1 MLPKRLFKLSL
12 RGIVPSLF
20 VVPFASAEVLTLIDS
35 TSAEFL
41 QAACA
46 GMSTTIFGMLC
57 FFLYRLNK
65 KLQKNLKANEATE
78 LMMTKLSSAITNS
91 GASIIITNQ
100 EGLIEYVN
108 QKFCKTTGYLHHDV
122 IGQPVEILRI
132 QDDKGSLNENTRT
145 LQKGCLKPVWEGELM
160 LRKKNRS
167 NYWNAVTVSAVY
179 DKSKCITNYVISAI
193 DITALKSANQKM
205 ENLALFDSL
214 TGLANRRL
222 FTDRL
227 NVSIRNAQRHKK
239 VTALFFLDLDQFKR
253 INDTLGHQAG
263 DELLLIV
270 AERLKACVR
279 EQDTVARLGGD
290 EFTILLNDIVELD
303 KIGSIAEHVLQS
315 LKKPIRLGKHEVI
328 ISTSIGITLAPN
340 DSTEAEALMKNAD
353 LALYM
358 AKDNGRDC
366 YHFFTEDLNTRAN
379 KLLEI
384 ENELRQAI
392 ANEDFYLH
400 YQPQINLKTG
410 EIASVEAL
418 IRWHHP
424 TKGEISPADFI
435 PVAEETGLIVP
446 IGEWVMRQACR
457 EIQQLYERTGKHLRV
472 AVNLSPRQFNDLKL
486 VDTVASALAD
496 SGLYA
501 EKLEIEVTESM
512 LMHDINAVIE
522 QLNRIKSTGSTIT
535 IDDFGSGYSSLS
547 YLRSLPVDILKIDQE
562 FVTDIPED
570 LSAMEIASAVIAV
583 AHKLN
588 LKVVAEG
595 VENIDQRDF
604 LVINGCD
611 YAQGYFFSRPLSYEG
626 LYEFF
631 LEEQQATA

>member
-1 MLPKRLFKLSL
+1 MPNRLLIISMTGIITGLS
-12 RGIVPSLF
+12 
-20 VVPFASAEVLTLIDS
+20 FATAANAEGVSFIDT
-35 TSAEFL
+35 TSAYYI
-41 QAACA
+41 QATCA
-46 GMSTTIFGMLC
+46 GMSAAIFGMLC

-65 KLQKNLKANEATE
+65 KLKKNLHENEANE

-100 EGLIEYVN
+100 EGLVEYVN
-108 QKFCKTTGYLHHDV
+108 QKFCKTTGYFHHDI
-122 IGQPVEILRI
+122 IGQSI
-132 QDDKGSLNENTRT
+132 DKLGTNAEENKRT
-145 LQKGCLKPVWEGELM
+145 LHKGCLKPVWEGELT
-160 LRKKNRS
+160 LLKKDKS
-167 NYWNAVTVSAVY
+167 SYWNAVTVSAVY

-193 DITALKSANQKM
+193 DITALKSANQRM

-270 AERLKACVR
+270 AERLKSCVR
-279 EQDTVARLGGD
+279 QEDTVARLGGD
-290 EFTILLNDIVELD
+290 EFTILLNDIVDLD
-303 KIGSIAEHVLQS
+303 KIASIAEHVLQS

-328 ISTSIGITLAPN
+328 ISTSIGITLAPD
-340 DSTEAEALMKNAD
+340 DSAEAETLMKNAD

-424 TKGEISPADFI
+424 IKGEISPADFI

-446 IGEWVMRQACR
+446 IGEWVMRQACK
-457 EIQQLYERTGKHLRV
+457 EIQRLYKQTGKHLRV

-486 VDTVASALAD
+486 VDTVANALAE

>member
-1 MLPKRLFKLSL
+1 MSIGLTCAAPATAEPLFDGITATAPYLQSL
-12 RGIVPSLF
+12 
-20 VVPFASAEVLTLIDS
+20 
-35 TSAEFL
+35 
-41 QAACA
+41 CA
-46 GMSTTIFGMLC
+46 GLSACIFGLLC

-65 KLQKNLKANEATE
+65 KLQKNLKASEATE
-78 LMMTKLSSAITNS
+78 LMMSKLSSAITNS
-91 GASIIITNQ
+91 GASIIITGHTGN
-100 EGLIEYVN
+100 IEYVN
-108 QKFCKTTGYLHHDV
+108 QKFCKTTGYLHHEV
-122 IGQPVEILRI
+122 IGQAVEILST
-132 QDDKGSLNENTRT
+132 DSEEGGDET
-145 LQKGCLKPVWEGELM
+145 LTMNQHCLKPVWEGELK
-160 LRKKNRS
+160 LQKKNRS
-167 NYWNAVTVSAVY
+167 TYWNAVTVSAVY
-179 DKSKCITNYVISAI
+179 TKDKRIANYVISAI
-193 DITALKSANQKM
+193 DITALKTANAKM

-227 NVSIRNAQRHKK
+227 NVSIRNAQRHNKT
-239 VTALFFLDLDQFKR
+239 TALFFLDLDQFKR

-263 DELLLIV
+263 DELLLII

-290 EFTILLNDIVELD
+290 EFTILMNDILDLD
-303 KIGSIAEHVLQS
+303 KVANIAENVLKS
-315 LKKPIRLGKHEVI
+315 LKKPIKLGNHEVI
-328 ISTSIGITLAPN
+328 VSTSIGITLAPS
-340 DSTEAEALMKNAD
+340 DSTDAETLMKNAD
-353 LALYM
+353 LALYR
-358 AKDNGRDC
+358 AKDNGRDR
-366 YHFFTEDLNTRAN
+366 YHFFTEDLNVRAN

-384 ENELRQAI
+384 ESELRHAI
-392 ANEDFYLH
+392 ANQNFYLH

-418 IRWHHP
+418 IRWRHP
-424 TKGEISPADFI
+424 SKGEISPAEFI
-435 PVAEETGLIVP
+435 PVAEETGLIVE
-446 IGEWVMRQACR
+446 IGEWVMRQACQ
-457 EIQQLYERTGKHLRV
+457 EIQNLYERTGKHLRV

-486 VDTVASALAD
+486 VETVSRALSD

-512 LMHDINAVIE
+512 LMDDINTVIE
-522 QLNRIKSTGSTIT
+522 QLNRIKSTGSTVT

-562 FVTDIPED
+562 FVTDIPDD

-631 LEEQQATA
+631 IEEQQATA

>member
-1 MLPKRLFKLSL
+1 MTL
-12 RGIVPSLF
+12 GITFSSSALAANDDMAT
-20 VVPFASAEVLTLIDS
+20 AS
-35 TSAEFL
+35 L
-41 QAACA
+41 QAMFTGFSAA
-46 GMSTTIFGMLC
+46 LFAILC
-57 FFLYRLNK
+57 FFLYRLNNR
-65 KLQKNLKANEATE
+65 LQKNLRRNEATE
-78 LMMTKLSSAITNS
+78 IMMSKLSSAITNS
-91 GASIIITNQ
+91 GASILITDAK
-100 EGLIEYVN
+100 GIIEYVN
-108 QKFCKTTGYLHHDV
+108 QKFCTTTCFLHSDV
-122 IGQPVEILRI
+122 IGQSIDILTP
-132 QDDKGSLNENTRT
+132 QTHEHEHKTRAIS
-145 LQKGCLKPVWEGELM
+145 KNYLKPVWEGELV

-167 NYWNAVTVSAVY
+167 NYWNAVTISAVY
-179 DKSKCITNYVISAI
+179 GKNKMITNYVISAI
-193 DITALKSANQKM
+193 DITALKSANKKM

-227 NVSIRNAQRHKK
+227 NISILNAQRHDK

-263 DELLLIV
+263 DKLLLIT
-270 AERLKACVR
+270 ADRIKACVR

-290 EFTILLNDIVELD
+290 EFTILLNDITDLD
-303 KIGSIAEHVLQS
+303 KVASIADSVLKS
-315 LKKPIRLGKHEVI
+315 LKKPIKLGKHEVI
-328 ISTSIGITLAPN
+328 ISTSIGITLAPT
-340 DSTEAEALMKNAD
+340 DSTDSETLMKNAD

-379 KLLEI
+379 KLLHI

-392 ANEDFYLH
+392 INEDFYLH

-418 IRWHHP
+418 IRWRHP
-424 TKGEISPADFI
+424 DKGEIPPSDFI
-435 PVAEETGLIVP
+435 SIAEETGLIVP
-446 IGEWVMRQACR
+446 IGEWVMRNACK
-457 EIQQLYERTGKHLRV
+457 EIHQLYLKTGKKLRV

-486 VDTVASALAD
+486 VDTVSSALKE
-496 SGLYA
+496 SGLEA
-501 EKLEIEVTESM
+501 EQLEIEVTESM
-512 LMHDINAVIE
+512 LMDDIGTVIE
-522 QLNRIKSTGSTIT
+522 QLNRIKSTGSTIS

-547 YLRSLPVDILKIDQE
+547 YLRNLPVDILKIDQE
-562 FVTDIPED
+562 FVTDIPDD

-611 YAQGYFFSRPLSYEG
+611 YAQGYFFSRPLCYEG
-626 LYEFF
+626 LHAFF
-631 LEEQQATA
+631 IEEQQAIA